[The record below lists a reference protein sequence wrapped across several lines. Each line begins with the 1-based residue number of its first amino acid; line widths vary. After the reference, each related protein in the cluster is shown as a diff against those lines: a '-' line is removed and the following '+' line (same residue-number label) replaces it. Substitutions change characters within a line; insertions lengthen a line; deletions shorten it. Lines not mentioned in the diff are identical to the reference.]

1 MTPAA
6 RLQTAIEMI
15 DAILAATRDNG
26 AAADSVIAQ
35 AFRARRYAGSK
46 DKRAIRD
53 LIYRVIRAYGTPPI
67 SGRAAV
73 LGLNDPE
80 LSVLFGSGGYGPDPV
95 LADEPVATPGTVP
108 TWMNAAFL
116 PFMDLAEQ
124 AALLGRAPVDLRVNR
139 LKADRDALLETLG
152 GVPIDGLADGIR
164 LAESVDLGGMA
175 AYQNG
180 LVEVQDAGSQWVAA
194 LCAAG
199 PGMTVVDLCAGAG
212 GKTLALAAS
221 MQAQGRLIACDTDRT
236 RLGKL
241 PARADRAG
249 VQIERR
255 LLNPNREADALGDL
269 QAVADVV
276 LVDAPCS
283 GSGTWRRNPELRW
296 RLTPERLAR
305 VVALQAHVLHLAA
318 PLVRPGGT
326 LVYAVCSLFMAE
338 GAAQVQDFI
347 ARHADWTLDLP
358 QLPLGRR
365 TDNGYAFSPF
375 HDGTDG
381 FFVARLKRTC

>member
-35 AFRARRYAGSK
+35 GFRDRRYAGSK

-53 LIYRVIRAYGTPPI
+53 LIYRVIRASGTPPI

-73 LGLNDPE
+73 LGLQDPE
-80 LSVLFGSGGYGPDPV
+80 LSALFGSGGYGPDPFR
-95 LADEPVATPGTVP
+95 ADDAVATPGTVP
-108 TWMNAAFL
+108 AWMAAAFL
-116 PFMDLAEQ
+116 PFVDADEQ

-139 LKADRDALLETLG
+139 LKAARDALLEDLG
-152 GVPIDGLADGIR
+152 GTAIDGLADGIR
-164 LAESVDLGGMA
+164 LTDNTDLSGMT
-175 AYQNG
+175 AYQSG

-194 LCAAG
+194 LCDAG

-212 GKTLALAAS
+212 GKSLALASA
-221 MQAQGRLIACDTDRT
+221 MQGQGHLIACDTDRT
-236 RLGKL
+236 RLGRL

-269 QAVADVV
+269 QSSADVV

-296 RLTPERLAR
+296 RISPERLAR
-305 VVALQAHVLHLAA
+305 LVGLQAHVLDVAA
-318 PLVRPGGT
+318 SLVRPGGA
-326 LVYAVCSLFMAE
+326 LVYAVCSLFSAE
-338 GAAQVQDFI
+338 GDVQVQAFMD
-347 ARHADWTLDLP
+347 RHDGWTLDLP
-358 QLPLGRR
+358 ELPLGRR
-365 TDNGYAFSPF
+365 TDSGYALSPF